1 MNQAVEATKISDWVE
16 HVILKRIADD
26 TLVLPALP
34 AVTLKCIEL
43 LKPADFNY
51 KQIAATLERE
61 PALVAR
67 VLRVATSAAVGGSPK
82 LDLSEALARLGAK
95 PLRTLL
101 FEAAARKAFLS
112 KDPGISAL
120 AKKIWE
126 HSVAV
131 ATLARDIA
139 ALTGSNASEA
149 AYLGGLLHDIGKP
162 VVASVLL
169 EAERQMVGVRNM
181 KWIDAEAWGEV
192 IGRVHHKVGASIA
205 EKWKLPAEI
214 CRCVSDCSEYN
225 NADRASVVNAVCLAN
240 ALAKLNGC
248 AIGPIDTDDL
258 NALVM
263 IGRSL
268 LSIPDDVLKKLAEE
282 LPARVAGLFD

>member
-1 MNQAVEATKISDWVE
+1 MNQQVETTKISDWVE
-16 HVILKRIADD
+16 QVILKRIADD
-26 TLVLPALP
+26 TLVLPSLP
-34 AVTLKCIEL
+34 AVTLKCIEM

-51 KQIAATLERE
+51 KQLAGALERE

-67 VLRVATSAAVGGSPK
+67 VLRVATSVGVGGSPK
-82 LDLSEALARLGAK
+82 LELSEALARIGAK
-95 PLRTLL
+95 QLRTLL

-112 KDPGISAL
+112 KDPAIAAL

-131 ATLARDIA
+131 ATLARDLA

-162 VVASVLL
+162 VVAMVLL
-169 EAERQMVGVRNM
+169 EAERQMVGVRNQ
-181 KWIDAEAWGEV
+181 KWIDAEAWTEV
-192 IGRVHHKVGASIA
+192 IGRVHRKVGASIA

-225 NADRASVVNAVCLAN
+225 NADRTSVVNAVCLAN

-268 LSIPDDVLKKLAEE
+268 LSIPDEVLKKLAAE
-282 LPARVAGLFD
+282 LPTRVAGLFD